1 LLLNFGFQG
10 CVAGFRW
17 SWLLLGLKVT
27 RKDVVDQ
34 QNPKRDRTVESH
46 FSQAKREM
54 GHPAVPEPMSK
65 KSMRV
70 VSVFA
75 FQVIDSPACCIG
87 GHEDCRTR
95 IGAHASVMA
104 GTRHQV
110 LSSRAKL
117 PIAKRS
123 ATESKDPFSV

>member
-1 LLLNFGFQG
+1 
-10 CVAGFRW
+10 
-17 SWLLLGLKVT
+17 
-27 RKDVVDQ
+27 
-34 QNPKRDRTVESH
+34 
-46 FSQAKREM
+46 M

-95 IGAHASVMA
+95 IGAHASVVA

-123 ATESKDPFSV
+123 ATESKDPFSVWCCRVERQGVRTVPLRHWWKCHAAVSHVGILRLRNCFAIAKQLLRSG